1 MDVKSQPVKYRE
13 DALWALYLLF
23 GLMLVIVG
31 LIALY
36 ANQPAHGW
44 GVFAGGSL
52 AALAAFAAGGLV
64 GVLFGVP
71 HSAEKSTTSTGSGS
85 AWGLLPNTSLDQISD
100 WLTKI
105 LVGVGLT
112 QLYGIPSKLQALA
125 SYLAPVFG
133 GTSTDAAAGF
143 GLTVV
148 ISSSVL
154 GFIAAWVWMRLLLSV
169 DLAQAGLDIQPKS
182 QEAVTV
188 AEAAR
193 AAANPSAKPIEAKNK
208 EKAVNL
214 TAKLAKTALQDVR
227 QLPSSIG
234 FAPEDLLRI
243 QSEGL
248 DTSDY
253 QTLAEHAIKEVT
265 KEKTGSP

>member
-1 MDVKSQPVKYRE
+1 MDAKAQPVRYRA

-23 GLMLVIVG
+23 GSMVVIVA

-36 ANQPAHGW
+36 AVQATHGW
-44 GVFAGGSL
+44 SVFAGGSL
-52 AALAAFAAGGLV
+52 AALGAFAVGGLI

-71 HSAEKSTTSTGSGS
+71 HSAEKSTSSTGSGS
-85 AWGLLPNTSLDQISD
+85 PWGLLPNTSLDQISD

-125 SYLAPVFG
+125 GYLAPVFG
-133 GTSTDAAAGF
+133 GTSADAAAGF
-143 GLTVV
+143 GLAVV
-148 ISSSVL
+148 ISSSIV

-182 QEAVTV
+182 QEAVT
-188 AEAAR
+188 AAAAAR
-193 AAANPSAKPIEAKNK
+193 AVADPNAPPIEAKKK

-214 TAKLAKTALQDVR
+214 TAKLAKAALEDVR

-234 FAPEDLLRI
+234 FAPDVCGRCR
-243 QSEGL
+243 
-248 DTSDY
+248 D
-253 QTLAEHAIKEVT
+253 KR
-265 KEKTGSP
+265 